1 MNEVVTVGYVRLND
15 LEIALGQRDALARA
29 CQRALVD
36 LKAARVLAQHTL
48 GEPHGINQTIEIV
61 ESALEGYNVAV
72 SRSEES
78 NG

>member
-1 MNEVVTVGYVRLND
+1 MNEVAVVGYARLSD

-36 LKAARVLAQHTL
+36 LKAARILAQHTL

-61 ESALEGYNVAV
+61 ESALEGYQAAV
-72 SRSEES
+72 GSS
-78 NG
+78 GDQP